1 MSNVE
6 LQLDLFEGQVLTTEH
21 ENTVR
26 EWIEEKEKYAMKR
39 ADLMKTLE
47 TTLKEAGFQKVQYV
61 NDFTLV
67 TKTNQERSFG
77 YGDNRFTTEVSYVDY
92 TGGIALK
99 YNYFNSNE
107 GKLASSTA
115 TVSMETE
122 WSRGAYRTKL
132 ECSSI
137 TPQYRAYLPTSL
149 LDKLNEKNTKANSQL
164 KRYEREEKMF
174 KYTKAK
180 YEKLYPEATVLKTSS
195 YSSYRSWEPIVKVLF
210 KSGSYVEFYLGREK
224 DGEFIKTKYNAITP
238 KPKTTKQIMD
248 GFNNQKAKVEKAA

>member
-6 LQLDLFEGQVLTTEH
+6 LQLDLFEGQILTTEQ

-26 EWIEEKEKYAMKR
+26 EFIDSKEKAAINR
-39 ADLMKTLE
+39 ADYNKRLE
-47 TTLKEAGFQKVQYV
+47 ETLKEAGFQRIQYV
-61 NDFTLV
+61 NDFKVITRQNE
-67 TKTNQERSFG
+67 KKSFG
-77 YGDNRFTTEVSYVDY
+77 YGSNHFTTEVTYKDY

-115 TVSMETE
+115 TVSMERV

-132 ECSSI
+132 NCSSI

-149 LDKLNEKNTKANSQL
+149 LDKLNDKNTKANSQL

-180 YEKLYPEATVLKTSS
+180 YEKLYPEADVLKTSS

-210 KSGSYVEFYLGREK
+210 KSGSYIEFYLGREK
-224 DGEFIKTKYNAITP
+224 DKEYVKTRYNAIKP
-238 KPKTTKQIMD
+238 KEKTTKQWMD
-248 GFNNQKAKVEKAA
+248 IFNNQKAKVEKAA

>member
-6 LQLDLFEGQVLTTEH
+6 LQLDLFEGQILTTEQ
-21 ENTVR
+21 ENEIQ
-26 EWIEEKEKYAMKR
+26 EWIESQEKNAMER
-39 ADLMKTLE
+39 ADYIKNLE

-77 YGDNRFTTEVSYVDY
+77 YGDNRFTTEVSYVTY
-92 TGGIALK
+92 EGGIALK

-115 TVSMETE
+115 NVHLEKE

-132 ECSSI
+132 QCGSI

-149 LDKLNEKNTKANSQL
+149 LDKLNDKNTKANSQL

-180 YEKLYPEATVLKTSS
+180 YEKLYPEADVLKTSS

-210 KSGSYVEFYLGREK
+210 KSGSYNEIYLGKEK
-224 DGEFIKTKYNAITP
+224 DKEYVKTRYNAI
-238 KPKTTKQIMD
+238 KKKKKTTKQWMD
-248 GFNNQKAKVEKAA
+248 IFNNQKAKVEKAA

>member
-6 LQLDLFEGQVLTTEH
+6 LQLDLFEGQVLTTEQ

-26 EWIEEKEKYAMKR
+26 EWIEEKEKFAMKR
-39 ADLMKTLE
+39 ADYIKNLE
-47 TTLKEAGFQKVQYV
+47 IELLGAGFQKVQYV

-67 TKTNQERSFG
+67 TKTNEERSFG

>member
-6 LQLDLFEGQVLTTEH
+6 LQLDLFEGQILTTEQ

-39 ADLMKTLE
+39 ADYIKNLE
-47 TTLKEAGFQKVQYV
+47 IELLGAGFQKVQYV

-67 TKTNQERSFG
+67 TKTNEERSFG
-77 YGDNRFTTEVSYVDY
+77 YGDERFTTEVSYVDY

-132 ECSSI
+132 QCSSI

>member
-6 LQLDLFEGQVLTTEH
+6 LQLDLFEGQVLTTEQ

-39 ADLMKTLE
+39 ADYIKTLE

-61 NDFTLV
+61 NNFTLV

-92 TGGIALK
+92 EGGIELK

-115 TVSMETE
+115 TVHLETE

-132 ECSSI
+132 QCGSI

-164 KRYEREEKMF
+164 ERYKREMKM
-174 KYTKAK
+174 AK
-180 YEKLYPEATVLKTSS
+180 YMIAKYKKLYPEATVTQTTA
-195 YSSYRSWEPIVKVLF
+195 YSKYRSWEPLVKVLF
-210 KSGSYVEFYLGREK
+210 KSGSYVEFYLPREK
-224 DGEFIKTKYNAITP
+224 DKEYIRTKYNAITP
-238 KPKTTKQIMD
+238 KPKTDKQWMD
-248 GFNNQKAKVEKAA
+248 MFNKQKSK

>member
-6 LQLDLFEGQVLTTEH
+6 LQLDLFEGQVLTTEQ

-26 EWIEEKEKYAMKR
+26 EWIEEKEKFAMKR
-39 ADLMKTLE
+39 ADYIKNLE
-47 TTLKEAGFQKVQYV
+47 IELLGAGFQKVQYV

-92 TGGIALK
+92 TGGIELK

>member
-6 LQLDLFEGQVLTTEH
+6 LQLDLFEGQVLTTEQ

-26 EWIEEKEKYAMKR
+26 EWIEEKEKFAMKR
-39 ADLMKTLE
+39 ADYIKNLE
-47 TTLKEAGFQKVQYV
+47 IELLGAGFQKVQYV

-67 TKTNQERSFG
+67 TKTNEERSFG

-132 ECSSI
+132 QCSSI

>member
-1 MSNVE
+1 
-6 LQLDLFEGQVLTTEH
+6 
-21 ENTVR
+21 
-26 EWIEEKEKYAMKR
+26 
-39 ADLMKTLE
+39 
-47 TTLKEAGFQKVQYV
+47 
-61 NDFTLV
+61 
-67 TKTNQERSFG
+67 
-77 YGDNRFTTEVSYVDY
+77 
-92 TGGIALK
+92 
-99 YNYFNSNE
+99 
-107 GKLASSTA
+107 
-115 TVSMETE
+115 METE

-132 ECSSI
+132 SCSSV

-180 YEKLYPEATVLKTSS
+180 YEKLYPEATVYKTQS
-195 YSSYRSWEPIVKVLF
+195 YSNYRAWEPIVKVEF

-248 GFNNQKAKVEKAA
+248 GFNNQKAKVKKAA

>member
-6 LQLDLFEGQVLTTEH
+6 LQLDLFEGQILTTEQ

-26 EWIEEKEKYAMKR
+26 EWIEEKEKFAMKR
-39 ADLMKTLE
+39 ADYIKNLE
-47 TTLKEAGFQKVQYV
+47 IELLGAGFQKVQYV

-67 TKTNQERSFG
+67 TKTNEERSFG

-132 ECSSI
+132 QCSSI

-149 LDKLNEKNTKANSQL
+149 LEKLNEKNKKAVAQL
-164 KRYEREEKMF
+164 ERNKREMKMF
-174 KYTKAK
+174 NYTKAK
-180 YEKLYPEATVLKTSS
+180 YEKLYPEATVTKSET
-195 YSSYRSWEPIVKVLF
+195 YSSWRKWEPLVKVKF
-210 KSGSYVEFYLGREK
+210 KSGSYIEFYLGREK
-224 DGEFIKTKYNAITP
+224 DGEYVKQRYNAITP
-238 KPKTTKQIMD
+238 KPKSTKQWMD
-248 GFNNQKAKVEKAA
+248 IFNKQKAAVEKAA

>member
-6 LQLDLFEGQVLTTEH
+6 LQLDLFEGQILTTEQ
-21 ENTVR
+21 ENEIQ
-26 EWIEEKEKYAMKR
+26 EWIESQEKNAMER
-39 ADLMKTLE
+39 ADYIKNLE

-61 NDFTLV
+61 NDFTLI

-77 YGDNRFTTEVSYVDY
+77 YGDNRFTTEVSYVTY
-92 TGGIALK
+92 EGGIALK

-115 TVSMETE
+115 NVHLEKE

-132 ECSSI
+132 SCGSI

-149 LDKLNEKNTKANSQL
+149 LEKLNEKNQKAVAQL
-164 KRYEREEKMF
+164 ERNKREMKMF
-174 KYTKAK
+174 NYTKAK
-180 YEKLYPEATVLKTSS
+180 YEKLYPEATVTKSET
-195 YSSYRSWEPIVKVLF
+195 YSSWRKWEPLVKVTF

-224 DGEFIKTKYNAITP
+224 DGEHIKQRYNANPP
-238 KPKTTKQIMD
+238 KPKTDKQWLDM
-248 GFNNQKAKVEKAA
+248 FNKQKSK

>member
-6 LQLDLFEGQVLTTEH
+6 LQLDLFEGQILTTEQ

-26 EWIEEKEKYAMKR
+26 EWIEEKEKFAINR
-39 ADLMKTLE
+39 ANHIKNLE
-47 TTLKEAGFQKVQYV
+47 KTLKEAGFQKVQYV

-67 TKTNQERSFG
+67 TKTNEEKSFG
-77 YGDNRFTTEVSYVDY
+77 YGDERFTTEVSYVDY

-132 ECSSI
+132 QCSSI

-248 GFNNQKAKVEKAA
+248 GFNNQKAKIEKAA

>member
-6 LQLDLFEGQVLTTEH
+6 LQLDLFEGQILTTEQ

-39 ADLMKTLE
+39 ADYIKNLE
-47 TTLKEAGFQKVQYV
+47 IELLGAGFQKVQYV

>member
-6 LQLDLFEGQVLTTEH
+6 LQLDLFEGQVLTTEQ

-26 EWIEEKEKYAMKR
+26 EWIEEKEKFAMKR
-39 ADLMKTLE
+39 ADYIKNLE
-47 TTLKEAGFQKVQYV
+47 IELLGAGFQKVQYV

-67 TKTNQERSFG
+67 AKTNEERSFG
-77 YGDNRFTTEVSYVDY
+77 YGDERFTTEVSYVDY

-107 GKLASSTA
+107 GKLAASTA

>member
-6 LQLDLFEGQVLTTEH
+6 LQLDLFEGQVLTTEQ

-26 EWIEEKEKYAMKR
+26 EWIEEKEKFAMKR
-39 ADLMKTLE
+39 ADYIKNLE
-47 TTLKEAGFQKVQYV
+47 IELLGAGFQKVQYV

>member
-6 LQLDLFEGQVLTTEH
+6 LQLDLFEGQILTTEQ

-26 EWIEEKEKYAMKR
+26 EWIEEKEKFAMKR
-39 ADLMKTLE
+39 ADYIKNLE
-47 TTLKEAGFQKVQYV
+47 IELLGAGFQKVQYV

>member
-6 LQLDLFEGQVLTTEH
+6 LQLDLFEGQVLTTEQ

-26 EWIEEKEKYAMKR
+26 EWIEEKEKFAMKR
-39 ADLMKTLE
+39 ADYIKNLE
-47 TTLKEAGFQKVQYV
+47 IELLGAGFQKVQYV

-132 ECSSI
+132 QCSSI